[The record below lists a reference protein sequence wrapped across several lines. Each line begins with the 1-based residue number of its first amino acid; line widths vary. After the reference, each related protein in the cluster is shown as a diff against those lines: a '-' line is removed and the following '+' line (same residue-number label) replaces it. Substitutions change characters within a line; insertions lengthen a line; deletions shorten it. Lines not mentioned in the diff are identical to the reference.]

1 MIPTLSRFIRRF
13 GIRQAFILLS
23 VFCCLLLFGI
33 KIYGA
38 FEYRG
43 RTILIEMRTSVPG
56 IGQIFFDSGKG
67 YNEKESHSYRIL
79 TGSAF
84 IQYVIP
90 IPETRIRAI
99 RFDPINAEGSFE
111 IRKITISTHNGEWSV
126 AAEELAKR
134 IIPSHQIKILGT
146 TPLFSGYATGQ
157 DPILYVDGLSCPGNQ
172 RWGVITG
179 LISCFVLMLLL
190 SLKVYHAEVRQKD
203 LTGPA
208 DGVSRNRLVHLALFF
223 FLSLLVMLV
232 VHRGAWVDEL
242 RYSPVADGNI
252 SRAVHMILSSGSKG
266 LRELTIGDARDAGRI
281 RPAHWINYIPPYLL
295 TMIRNGDLFHSDPK
309 IPWFNRING
318 DLQTHGIY
326 LLSLL
331 VLAIAFGMSWIR
343 DVTGSWFAALL
354 LPFFISS
361 SPSVWENLLM
371 NYADS
376 QEIPQLFWMML
387 YIFMLKGLLEGKQ
400 GWIAEMIS
408 YLALIFAYFT
418 KETSVVLGPV
428 IGLWM
433 GVRLRNDDPS
443 RRPFLFRQLTAHA
456 LLFGILLVLVLLF
469 RSGGYVSEN
478 LAADPQGLYG
488 RLRFAWFT
496 LTQGL
501 FSPLL
506 FCAGA
511 GMLLLYVLWC
521 YWKRPGRPHGLPLFE
536 VGLPIL
542 LCSGLLLVILQ
553 WKLLLLKYYL
563 GILFFGSIGT
573 CMLLGMAIHYANRS
587 RRRWILWIVII
598 GSMFILLEPA
608 GKAYNNI
615 RSLYLDSYG
624 YRKSVPLVAA
634 DIARLVEQQQAPV
647 ISVHLVLNK
656 LFQEGELPF
665 SRHLN
670 KIEQLNIVRRGRIIQ
685 EMHTMERNYF
695 RILPGRRAAEI
706 SATDQVTSPLN
717 AQYVYVINRGTSS
730 SDGEGLKR
738 GGFIVEKFWDMGSGC
753 GEIYRYRSVAKKES
767 RGIMQ
772 RKGGF

>member
-1 MIPTLSRFIRRF
+1 M
-13 GIRQAFILLS
+13 
-23 VFCCLLLFGI
+23 
-33 KIYGA
+33 KIYEA

-56 IGQIFFDSGKG
+56 IGQMFFDSGSG

-79 TGSAF
+79 TGSTF
-84 IQYVIP
+84 IQYVIS
-90 IPETRIRAI
+90 IPETHIRAI
-99 RFDPINAEGSFE
+99 RFDPINAEGPFE
-111 IRKITISTHNGEWSV
+111 IRKITINTHNGEWSA

-146 TPLFSGYATGQ
+146 IPHFSGYATGQ
-157 DPILYVDGLSCPGNQ
+157 DPILHVDGLSCPGNR
-172 RWGVITG
+172 RWGMIIG
-179 LISCFVLMLLL
+179 LIL
-190 SLKVYHAEVRQKD
+190 SLFLILVLILKAYRVETRQND
-203 LTGPA
+203 LTVPI
-208 DGVSRNRLVHLALFF
+208 DGVSRNRRVYLMLFF
-223 FLSLLVMLV
+223 FMSLFVMLV
-232 VHRGAWVDEL
+232 VHRGAWVHEL

-266 LRELTIGDARDAGRI
+266 LRELAIGDARDAGRI

-343 DVTGSWFAALL
+343 DVTGRWFAALL

-376 QEIPQLFWMML
+376 QEIPQVFWIML
-387 YIFMLKGLLEGKQ
+387 YIFVLKRLLDGKQ
-400 GWIAEMIS
+400 SWILEIAS
-408 YLALIFAYFT
+408 YIALIFAYFT
-418 KETSVVLGPV
+418 KETSLVLGPV

-433 GVRLRNDDPS
+433 WVRLRNDDPS

-511 GMLLLYVLWC
+511 GMLLVYALWC

-542 LCSGLLLVILQ
+542 LCEGLLLIILQ
-553 WKLLLLKYYL
+553 WKVLLFKYYL
-563 GILFFGSIGT
+563 GVLFFGSLGT
-573 CMLLGMAIHYANRS
+573 CMLLGMVFHYANLS
-587 RRRWILWIVII
+587 KRRWDLWILII
-598 GSMFILLEPA
+598 GSMIIFLEPV
-608 GKAYNNI
+608 GKAYNHI

-634 DIARLVEQQQAPV
+634 DIARLVEEQPAPV

-665 SRHLN
+665 LRYLN

-685 EMHTMERNYF
+685 EMRTMERSYF

-717 AQYVYVINRGTSS
+717 AQYVYVINRETSS
-730 SDGEGLKR
+730 SDGAGLKR

-753 GEIYRYRSVAKKES
+753 GEIYRYRSVAKEEP
-767 RGIMQ
+767 
-772 RKGGF
+772 